1 MLKVDIKDLKD
12 RTVVLHVD
20 ERPDFFNLSDK
31 DFLFID
37 RVRGD
42 VDFQRLEN
50 EIMAEGHLH
59 ATVRTHCVRC
69 LGAIQLTLE
78 PEVHLIYAHDRSLL
92 SSEVVVEMGTEVPI
106 YFDGEAINP
115 RDDFR
120 ELILVDLPNF
130 PVCSQN
136 CKGLCAQCGA
146 NLNRK
151 PCRCQQEVEKSTE
164 TWKRQLR
171 NIRLRGRDVNQNK

>member
-1 MLKVDIKDLKD
+1 MLKVDVKNLKD
-12 RTVVLHVD
+12 RTMVLHVD
-20 ERPDFFNLSDK
+20 ERSEFFDLSDK
-31 DFLFID
+31 EFLFID

-42 VDFQRLEN
+42 VEFQRLED
-50 EIMAEGHLH
+50 EIIAEGHLR

-69 LGAIQLTLE
+69 LNAMQLTLE
-78 PEVHLIYAHDRSLL
+78 PEVHLLYAHDRSLL

-136 CKGLCAQCGA
+136 CKGLCAGCGA
-146 NLNRK
+146 NLNRE
-151 PCRCQQEVEKSTE
+151 PCRCQQKVGKSTE

-171 NIRLRGRDVNQNK
+171 NIKIGKRDVNQSK